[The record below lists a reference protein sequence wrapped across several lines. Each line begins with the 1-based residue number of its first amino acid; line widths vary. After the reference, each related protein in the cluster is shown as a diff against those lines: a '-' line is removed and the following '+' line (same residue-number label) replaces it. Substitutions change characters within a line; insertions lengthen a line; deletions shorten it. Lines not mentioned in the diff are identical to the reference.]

1 LTGTELIHP
10 LFTPTTCIV
19 GISLAITGSRCPSGT
34 IEPGEGCDAG
44 NTNDGDGCD
53 NTCAVEPCWSCSGT
67 PSVCAPLPAG
77 TSCGDADGIDCTVDG
92 TCDAAQHCVETPD
105 SSLCD
110 DENACTLEECNPI
123 VGGCVFH
130 DNPCDDGNPCTSD
143 SCLGD
148 CMHAPFIIL
157 DCKAAMSSTLVIKG
171 RQRQTYVEIHYGDS
185 TTQAEF
191 ADPTTN
197 ATYLF
202 CVFAG
207 TANAS
212 VASANLPPD
221 ATHWEATSK
230 GFSYRDSA
238 AAVDGISRVKLLASD
253 ADATKIILKGKGAA
267 LNVATPPYDFPIT
280 AQLLNHQSSVC
291 WKATYNPSDVRTNDA
306 GKLKLKATGP

>member
-1 LTGTELIHP
+1 MPQCLRTLAITAAPIAALLLAATGSRADVDTNGRWVIRGSLIIAPYVVVEDWTQTGMAVTTSSGYSGTISPMTGAFSMTRPPSMIPCGTDMRSGTVSADGLSLTGTELIHP

-34 IEPGEGCDAG
+34 IEPGEGCDDG
-44 NTNDGDGCD
+44 NTNNGDGCD

-110 DENACTLEECNPI
+110 DENACTLEECDPI

-157 DCKAAMSSTLVIKG
+157 DCKAAMSSTLGSK
-171 RQRQTYVEIHYGDS
+171 R
-185 TTQAEF
+185 A
-191 ADPTTN
+191 PTTN
-197 ATYLF
+197 
-202 CVFAG
+202 
-207 TANAS
+207 
-212 VASANLPPD
+212 
-221 ATHWEATSK
+221 
-230 GFSYRDSA
+230 
-238 AAVDGISRVKLLASD
+238 
-253 ADATKIILKGKGAA
+253 
-267 LNVATPPYDFPIT
+267 
-280 AQLLNHQSSVC
+280 
-291 WKATYNPSDVRTNDA
+291 
-306 GKLKLKATGP
+306 